1 MDALKQSM
9 QMKSG
14 QILSRSMLRK
24 IKMLELPYL
33 QFIDSIKKKVDENPL
48 LEIEETGTD
57 ADFFSLNNSTNYYQD
72 KKIHTT
78 FWVKLW
84 QKKNLFLM
92 Y

>member
-57 ADFFSLNNSTNYYQD
+57 ADFFSLNNPLIIIRT
-72 KKIHTT
+72 KKILTT
-78 FWVKLW
+78 F
-84 QKKNLFLM
+84 
-92 Y
+92 